1 MLDKALTFVV
11 AYVNRNLK
19 MTFGLDEDIAVL
31 GSLVNLDGSI
41 TKNIENKVI
50 LSIINLEHE
59 KTVKN
64 MGGYIPNQ
72 QGSFAKVDPP
82 VYLNL
87 YVLVSANYNSENYL
101 ESLKMLSAVID
112 LFQSSIIFTPDTH
125 PDLDPSIERLTFEIY
140 NTPIQELSH
149 IWSGIGAKYVPS
161 MIYKIRMISFQKG
174 VVKEE
179 IGGVSGLGTN
189 IKRK

>member
-11 AYVNRNLK
+11 SYLNRNLK
-19 MTFGLDEDIAVL
+19 MTFGLNEDVAVL

-64 MGGYIPNQ
+64 MGGYISNS
-72 QGSFAKVDPP
+72 QGTFGKVDPP

-87 YVLVSANYNSENYL
+87 YVLLSANYNSENYL

-112 LFQSSIIFTPDTH
+112 LFQSSIIFTPQTY
-125 PDLDPSIERLTFEIY
+125 PDLDPSIERLTFEIF

-149 IWSGIGAKYVPS
+149 IWNGIGAKYVPS

-174 VVKEE
+174 IIKEE
-179 IGGVSGLGTN
+179 VAGVSGLGTN
-189 IKRK
+189 IKK

>member
-1 MLDKALTFVV
+1 MLDKALTFI
-11 AYVNRNLK
+11 ASYLNQNLK
-19 MTFGLDEDIAVL
+19 MTFGLNEDVAVL

-72 QGSFAKVDPP
+72 QGSFGKVDPP

-87 YVLVSANYNSENYL
+87 YLLVSANYNSENYL
-101 ESLKMLSAVID
+101 ESLKMLSAVIG
-112 LFQSSIIFTPDTH
+112 LFQSSIIFTPKTH
-125 PDLDPSIERLTFEIY
+125 PELDPLIERLTFEIY
-140 NTPIQELSH
+140 NIPIQELSH

-161 MIYKIRMISFQKG
+161 MVYKIRMICFQKG
-174 VVKEE
+174 IIKEE
-179 IGGVSGLGTN
+179 VSAVSGLGTN
-189 IKRK
+189 IKK